1 LSGPGS
7 GIPSRVDPNE
17 TSRPVTDTGAG
28 ASSEPVEEPGAETAA
43 APAAPAAR
51 PVRIGTGV
59 MPAVVTGIVLA
70 ALVLAFVAQNTKR
83 VELEW
88 LWLDFRTTP
97 GVLVLVALF
106 LGVVAAVIVGAIV
119 RRNRRIRLNE
129 REELAHLR
137 AGSIPEDGKS

>member
-1 LSGPGS
+1 MSTPAS
-7 GIPSRVDPNE
+7 GIPCRVEPNE
-17 TSRPVTDTGAG
+17 PSP
-28 ASSEPVEEPGAETAA
+28 PGAETVA
-43 APAAPAAR
+43 APAAPTAR
-51 PVRIGTGV
+51 AVRIGTGV

-83 VELEW
+83 IELTW
-88 LWLDFRTTP
+88 LWFDFRTTP

-106 LGVVAAVIVGAIV
+106 LGVVASVIVGAIV

-137 AGSIPEDGKS
+137 AGTIPEDGKS

>member
-1 LSGPGS
+1 
-7 GIPSRVDPNE
+7 
-17 TSRPVTDTGAG
+17 
-28 ASSEPVEEPGAETAA
+28 
-43 APAAPAAR
+43 
-51 PVRIGTGV
+51 

-70 ALVLAFVAQNTKR
+70 AAVLAFVAQNTKR
-83 VELEW
+83 IALEW

-129 REELAHLR
+129 REELAQLR
-137 AGSIPEDGKS
+137 SAGS

>member
-1 LSGPGS
+1 
-7 GIPSRVDPNE
+7 VDPNE
-17 TSRPVTDTGAG
+17 PSPPVTDTGAG
-28 ASSEPVEEPGAETAA
+28 AGSQPVEEPGTETVG
-43 APAAPAAR
+43 APPAPPAR
-51 PVRIGTGV
+51 SVRIGTGI

-70 ALVLAFVAQNTKR
+70 AAVLAFVAQNTKR
-83 VELEW
+83 IELEW

-106 LGVVAAVIVGAIV
+106 LGVVASVIVGAIV

-137 AGSIPEDGKS
+137 AVTIPEDGKS

>member
-1 LSGPGS
+1 
-7 GIPSRVDPNE
+7 
-17 TSRPVTDTGAG
+17 
-28 ASSEPVEEPGAETAA
+28 
-43 APAAPAAR
+43 
-51 PVRIGTGV
+51 

-83 VELEW
+83 IELEW

-106 LGVVAAVIVGAIV
+106 LGVVASVIVGAIV

-137 AGSIPEDGKS
+137 AGTIPERREILSGRGRVVTCDQESSDLKGPPCRSR